1 MSQNYGTD
9 EIGVSDDWPTGFAQV
24 PDWITLH
31 PNLKAQSVREYAF
44 LAMHAPKDGRRR
56 IAFPGQASIARCLQL
71 GRSDKVTPYTRALET
86 AGAVRVEEIATPKGR
101 AYRYVLRFNPPSGYT
116 GPRSLSDF
124 YGTPEPEVDDRWASW
139 SMATAPAKDTGQGGS
154 PQKEGYPSSPK
165 KGDPSPQKEGP
176 KKTSTNQTS
185 GTTAPSARSAGD
197 VRRTGAGGSARG
209 RSGSAAPGTAGS
221 SSGRAG
227 KALPEQRGEDRLAG
241 EQAAAVRA
249 VEALLPPLLVSR
261 LPYGRIP
268 KRNRAAVLEALESR
282 TVDQLRERISRRWTA
297 YGYEPA
303 LHDDTLRS
311 AVGTALELIAPT
323 RHCPDLA
330 CEDGQLI
337 DTGQDCRACTQ
348 RKAQR
353 RADRL
358 AGNTPAPAGKSKATA
373 AECLD
378 CGHPFPG
385 TAPADRLCRPCR
397 EVPAAAVAALAAR
410 IEQEAAARREAQEL
424 EQEAQRRRARRTAA
438 AAAAV
443 AEEEAPAAED
453 ARHEQADDAA
463 EKARLRAELLAAN
476 PWMADY
482 AQTPPAAATQAPA
495 PF

>member
-1 MSQNYGTD
+1 VSQNYSAD

-31 PNLKAQSVREYAF
+31 PDLKAQSVREYAF

-56 IAFPGQASIARCLQL
+56 VAFPGQASIARCLQL
-71 GRSDKVTPYTRALET
+71 GRSDKVTPYTRALEK

-101 AYRYVLRFNPPSGYT
+101 AYRYVLRFNPPPSYT

-124 YGTPEPEVDDRWASW
+124 YGIREPEVDDRWADW
-139 SMATAPAKDTGQGGS
+139 SMATAPVKEAGQGGS
-154 PQKEGYPSSPK
+154 PQKEGYPSPQK
-165 KGDPSPQKEGP
+165 EGDPSPQKGGS
-176 KKTSTNQTS
+176 KKTSANQTS

-197 VRRTGAGGSARG
+197 VRRTGAGSSARG
-209 RSGSAAPGTAGS
+209 RSGSAAPGTAES
-221 SSGRAG
+221 SSGKAG
-227 KALPEQRGEDRLAG
+227 KALPEQQGEDKLTR

-249 VEALLPPLLVSR
+249 VEALLPPLLASK
-261 LPYGRIP
+261 LPYGHIP

-303 LHDDTLRS
+303 IHDDTLRS

-323 RHCPDLA
+323 RHCPNLA
-330 CEDGQLI
+330 CEDGELV
-337 DTGQDCRACTQ
+337 DTGQDCRACIERTA
-348 RKAQR
+348 RR

-358 AGNTPAPAGKSKATA
+358 AGKAPAPASKSTA
-373 AECLD
+373 SAVECLD

-385 TAPADRLCRPCR
+385 RVPADRLCKLCR

-410 IEQEAAARREAQEL
+410 IEHEAAARREAEEL
-424 EQEAQRRRARRTAA
+424 EQEAQRRRARRAA
-438 AAAAV
+438 AATGEIPAV
-443 AEEEAPAAED
+443 ED
-453 ARHEQADDAA
+453 ARQEQAGADTAA
-463 EKARLRAELLAAN
+463 EGARLRAELLAAN
-476 PWMADY
+476 PWMTDY
-482 AQTPPAAATQAPA
+482 AQTPAAASQAPA